1 VVTVSEFIVNARHS
15 PRAEVRCQARAP
27 LLGGG
32 FWSADTED
40 IGPRGCQLI
49 APARFTP
56 GDGIEL
62 EISSERVSD
71 PLWVGGRIAWAANE
85 PPWRVG
91 IAFSDQDQDA
101 AARWF
106 DRLVAAF
113 PGLDS
118 SLLAPKKIPADAMVY
133 LGRAPRLRPPLLPH
147 EVAVLR
153 AVGGGVTAAALRTQM
168 GSGWENGQGALFAL
182 LGRRFLTLTAA
193 DAAPADSWAGYLG

>member
-1 VVTVSEFIVNARHS
+1 LTEFIVNARHS
-15 PRAEVRCQARAP
+15 PRAVVRCQARAP

-32 FWSADTED
+32 FWSSDTED
-40 IGPRGCQLI
+40 IGPRGCQLV

-56 GDGIEL
+56 GEGIEL

-71 PLWVGGRIAWAANE
+71 PLWVGGRIAWAADE

-118 SLLAPKKIPADAMVY
+118 SLLAPRKVPADALIY
-133 LGRAPRLRPPLLPH
+133 LGRAPRLRPTLERP

-153 AVGGGVTAAALRTQM
+153 AIGAGIRASELRVKL
-168 GSGWENGQGALFAL
+168 GNDWGNGQGALFSL
-182 LGRRFLTLTAA
+182 LGRRYVTLTAA
-193 DAAPADSWAGYLG
+193 EAAAPEAWAGYLG

>member
-1 VVTVSEFIVNARHS
+1 VNEFIVNARHT
-15 PRAEVRCQARAP
+15 PRAVVRCQARAP

-32 FWSADTED
+32 FWSSDTED
-40 IGPRGCQLI
+40 IGPRGCQLV

-56 GDGIEL
+56 GEGIEL

-71 PLWVGGRIAWAANE
+71 PLWVGGRIAWAADE

-113 PGLDS
+113 PGLDG
-118 SLLAPKKIPADAMVY
+118 SLLAPRRIASDALIY
-133 LGRAPRLRPPLLPH
+133 LGRAPRLRPALIPP
-147 EVAVLR
+147 EVAVLK
-153 AVGGGVTAAALRTQM
+153 AVGGGIRASELRDRL
-168 GSGWENGQGALFAL
+168 GADWGIGQGALFAL
-182 LGRRFLTLTAA
+182 LGRRFLTLTASEA
-193 DAAPADSWAGYLG
+193 SKPDAWASYLS

>member
-1 VVTVSEFIVNARHS
+1 VSDSIVNARHS

-27 LLGGG
+27 LHGGG
-32 FWSADTED
+32 FWSSDTED

-56 GDGIEL
+56 GEGIEL

-71 PLWVGGRIAWAANE
+71 PLWVGGRVAWAADE

-118 SLLAPKKIPADAMVY
+118 SLLAPKRVDADALLY
-133 LGRAPRLRPPLLPH
+133 LGRAPRLRPALAGS
-147 EVAVLR
+147 EVSVLR
-153 AVGGGVTAAALRTQM
+153 CVGPGIRASDLRARL
-168 GSGWENGQGALFAL
+168 GSDWEAGQGALFSL
-182 LGRRFLTLTAA
+182 LGRRFLTLTASEA
-193 DAAPADSWAGYLG
+193 SAPEAWTPYLR

>member
-1 VVTVSEFIVNARHS
+1 VSEFIVNARHA

-40 IGPRGCQLI
+40 IGPRGCQVV

-56 GDGIEL
+56 GEGIEL

-71 PLWVGGRIAWAANE
+71 PLWVGGRIAWAADE
-85 PPWRVG
+85 PPWRIG
-91 IAFSDQDQDA
+91 IAFLDQDQDA

-118 SLLAPKKIPADAMVY
+118 SLLAPKRVATDALLY
-133 LGRAPRLRPPLLPH
+133 LGRAPRLRPPLLPV
-147 EVAVLR
+147 EVTLLR
-153 AVGGGVTAAALRTQM
+153 AIGTGIAAAELRARL
-168 GSGWENGQGALFAL
+168 GSDWENAQGAFFSL
-182 LGRRFLTLTAA
+182 LGRRFLTLSATE
-193 DAAPADSWAGYLG
+193 AAPPDAWTGYLG

>member
-1 VVTVSEFIVNARHS
+1 MTEFIINARSS
-15 PRAEVRCQARAP
+15 PRAVVRCQARAP

-32 FWSADTED
+32 FWSSDTED
-40 IGPRGCQLI
+40 IGPRGCQLV

-56 GDGIEL
+56 GEGIEL
-62 EISSERVSD
+62 EISSERVAD
-71 PLWVGGRIAWAANE
+71 PLWVGGRIAWAADE

-113 PGLDS
+113 PGLDG
-118 SLLAPKKIPADAMVY
+118 SLLAPRRVAADATVY
-133 LGRAPRLRPPLLPH
+133 LARAPRLRPTLDAP

-153 AVGGGVTAAALRTQM
+153 TIGAGIRAAELRDRLGTE
-168 GSGWENGQGALFAL
+168 WATGQGALFSL
-182 LGRRFLTLTAA
+182 LGRRYLTLTASE
-193 DAAPADSWAGYLG
+193 AAPPDAWAGYLG

>member
-1 VVTVSEFIVNARHS
+1 VSEFIVNSRHT
-15 PRAEVRCQARAP
+15 PRAEVRCQARSP

-40 IGPRGCQLI
+40 IGPRGCQLV

-56 GDGIEL
+56 GEGIEL
-62 EISSERVSD
+62 ELSSERVSD
-71 PLWVGGRIAWAANE
+71 PLWIGGRIAWATNE

-91 IAFSDQDQDA
+91 VAFSDQDQDA

-118 SLLAPKKIPADAMVY
+118 SLLAPRKIAADALLY
-133 LGRAPRLRPPLLPH
+133 LGRAPRLRPPLLPP

-153 AVGGGVTAAALRTQM
+153 AVGKGIAASDLRARM
-168 GSGWENGQGALFAL
+168 GNDWENGQGALFAL
-182 LGRRFLTLTAA
+182 LGRRFLTLTASEA
-193 DAAPADSWAGYLG
+193 VAPEAWAGYLG

>member
-1 VVTVSEFIVNARHS
+1 MSEFIVNARHT
-15 PRAEVRCQARAP
+15 PRALVRCQARAP

-32 FWSADTED
+32 FWSSDTED
-40 IGPRGCQLI
+40 IGPRGCQLV

-56 GDGIEL
+56 GEGIEL
-62 EISSERVSD
+62 ELTSERVLD
-71 PLWVGGRIAWAANE
+71 PLWVGGRIAWAADE

-113 PGLDS
+113 PGLDG
-118 SLLAPKKIPADAMVY
+118 SLLAPKRIAADADIY
-133 LGRAPRLRPPLLPH
+133 LGRAPRLLPPLIPQ

-153 AVGGGVTAAALRTQM
+153 AVGTGIKATELRAKL
-168 GSGWENGQGALFAL
+168 GADWENSKGALFAL
-182 LGRRFLTLTAA
+182 IGRRFLTLTASEA
-193 DAAPADSWAGYLG
+193 AGPDAWASYLG